1 MKNKV
6 KKGYMEQ
13 RDMDKEITKKK
24 FGAAVAYTSTAG
36 AGMVGG
42 LIGTA
47 ILPGIGTAVGGG
59 LGFYIGNFAG
69 TFGGTFLGSKV
80 YKLFSSK

>member
-13 RDMDKEITKKK
+13 RDMDKEITKKT
-24 FGAAVAYTSTAG
+24 FGAAVAYTGIAG